1 MELLDFSREFDLL
14 PHGSLREKKKK
25 IWNEQGTLQVN

>member
-25 IWNEQGTLQVN
+25 WNEQGTLQVN